1 MFPLSLFS
9 PRPTVKAMSCLPLT
23 EVVFLMAG
31 VLMLAITLMETS
43 LIPQASITQNDL
55 MVAKIK
61 AQKVVLAQDSLF
73 DLDALQYNP

>member
-1 MFPLSLFS
+1 
-9 PRPTVKAMSCLPLT
+9 
-23 EVVFLMAG
+23 MAG

>member
-1 MFPLSLFS
+1 
-9 PRPTVKAMSCLPLT
+9 
-23 EVVFLMAG
+23 
-31 VLMLAITLMETS
+31 
-43 LIPQASITQNDL
+43 

>member
-9 PRPTVKAMSCLPLT
+9 PPPTVKAMSCLPLT

>member
-1 MFPLSLFS
+1 MFPLSWFS
-9 PRPTVKAMSCLPLT
+9 PSPIVKSPPIPSLT
-23 EVVFLMAG
+23 EVLFLVAG
-31 VLMLAITLMETS
+31 ILMRTMTLMEAR

-73 DLDALQYNP
+73 DLDASQYKP